1 MMPKIEDL
9 WFVAEDG
16 LKLHALATGS
26 NSTTHLPV
34 ICLPGISRTAE
45 DFRNLLEAFAADS
58 THPRR
63 IVALDSRGRGL
74 SEHDKNPANY
84 SLSIELRDLLTL
96 IREEKIERAIFIGT
110 SRGGILTMVLAAILP
125 QAIAGT
131 VLNDIG
137 PVIEME
143 GLLRIKGYV
152 GKIARPGSWDEAV
165 ASLKNIMGTYFPAF
179 RESDWRQ
186 YARRTWDDDFEP
198 RSDPA
203 ISAALAEVDPKN
215 PPPALWP
222 QFEALAAT
230 APVLM
235 IRGEHS
241 DLLSRDTVS
250 EMEKRGADV
259 ASVEVP
265 GQGHAPSLDGVIVK
279 NILDFAAKCDA
290 HRASQVKRQ

>member
-9 WFVAEDG
+9 WFIAEDG
-16 LKLHALATGS
+16 LKLHALTAGRAGS
-26 NSTTHLPV
+26 DHLPV

-45 DFRNLLEAFAADS
+45 DFQDLLEAFAADI
-58 THPRR
+58 TRPRR
-63 IVALDSRGRGL
+63 IIALDSRGRGL
-74 SEHDKNPANY
+74 SERDKNPANY
-84 SLSIELRDLLTL
+84 SVGIELRDLLTL
-96 IREEKIERAIFIGT
+96 IRKEKIERSIFIGT
-110 SRGGILTMVLAAILP
+110 SRGGILAMVLAAILP

-143 GLLRIKGYV
+143 GLLRIKSYV
-152 GKIARPGSWDEAV
+152 GKIAQPKSWDEAV
-165 ASLKNIMGTYFPAF
+165 ASLRNIMGASFPAF
-179 RESDWRQ
+179 HENDWKQ
-186 YARRTWDDDFEP
+186 YARRTWHDDFEP

-215 PPPALWP
+215 PPPPLWP
-222 QFEALAAT
+222 QFAMLAAS
-230 APVLM
+230 PVLV

-241 DLLSRDTVS
+241 DLLSRDTVT

-259 ASVEVP
+259 ASIEVP
-265 GQGHAPSLDGVIVK
+265 GQGHAPALDGVIVK

-290 HRASQVKRQ
+290 RRAGPVKQ

>member
-1 MMPKIEDL
+1 MPKIEDL
-9 WFVAEDG
+9 WFIAEDG
-16 LKLHALATGS
+16 LKLHALTAGRTGS
-26 NSTTHLPV
+26 DHLPV

-45 DFRNLLEAFAADS
+45 DFRELIEAFTSDWQ
-58 THPRR
+58 HPRR
-63 IVALDSRGRGL
+63 IIALDSRGRGL
-74 SEHDKNPANY
+74 SERDKNPANY
-84 SLSIELRDLLTL
+84 SVGIELRDLLTL

-110 SRGGILTMVLAAILP
+110 SRGGILAMVLAAILP

-152 GKIARPGSWDEAV
+152 GKIAQPKSWDEAM
-165 ASLKNIMGTYFPAF
+165 ASLRNIMGASFPAF
-179 RESDWRQ
+179 HENDWKQ

-215 PPPALWP
+215 PPPALWL
-222 QFEALAAT
+222 QFEALAAA
-230 APVLM
+230 APVLV

-241 DLLSRDTVS
+241 DLLSRDTVR

-259 ASVEVP
+259 ASIEVP
-265 GQGHAPSLDGVIVK
+265 GQGHAPTLGGIIVK
-279 NILDFAAKCDA
+279 NVLDFAAKCDA
-290 HRASQVKRQ
+290 RRASQVKRQ